1 MGNLEKRIGAV
12 LDTSALLSRE
22 KRALVYFAQAEL
34 YTILWSNYIIW
45 ELGRKMAEFG
55 WGDDG

>member
-1 MGNLEKRIGAV
+1 MEKRIGAV